1 MDEYLLPL
9 HVHCCRRGDAFVFL
23 DLKQDDYTLVA
34 GAAADALRALAD
46 HSFSKLTAASNDPL
60 LELEKGGLLTKDQ
73 TAGRPFAATD
83 IDLAIEP
90 LLDFDAAP
98 GTAVRIADWWNFTA
112 ACTTASVRLRWRRLE
127 NTVAAVARRKAL
139 RGAHNHVDI
148 TKARHLTAVFDRLR
162 SLFPANY
169 LCLFDSLALIEFL
182 ARYEVFPT
190 WVFGV
195 KLEPWSAHCWIQQGQ
210 FTFNEGVEKAAS
222 YTPIM
227 AI

>member
-1 MDEYLLPL
+1 MEEYFLRS

-34 GAAADALRALAD
+34 GAGADALRALTD
-46 HSFSKLTAASNDPL
+46 GNLDRSTAPPDDPL
-60 LELEKGGLLTKDQ
+60 RELEEGRLLTKDR
-73 TAGRPFAATD
+73 TVGRTFATTD
-83 IDLAIEP
+83 IELAVEP

-98 GTAVRIADWWNFTA
+98 PAVRMVDVWNFTV
-112 ACTTASVRLRWRRLE
+112 ACTTAAVRLRWHRLE
-127 NTVAAVARRKAL
+127 HTVATVAERKAQHGTHDPMEL
-139 RGAHNHVDI
+139 ER
-148 TKARHLTAVFDRLR
+148 ARHLTAVFNRLR

-182 ARYEVFPT
+182 ARYELFPT

-195 KLEPWSAHCWIQQGQ
+195 RLEPWAAHCWIQQGQ
-210 FTFNEGVEKAAS
+210 FTFNEAVEEAAS